1 MFPQTYRFSPEFCT
15 NRAAWPQNSV
25 ETLSQGFRAGASAGR
40 MPMWGRHIPCG
51 CTNMENNPWLDR
63 VLSRT
68 IKVLAANSQAEGMG
82 ASQRVEWLVRK
93 TLHELGDRCH
103 ARRRR
108 RLVGVPRIGRPGSTP
123 GRLAGRSQTGCRSW
137 HFRRGLRPGALTAL
151 GRSREKGAQ
160 RYRFDDPR

>member
-1 MFPQTYRFSPEFCT
+1 
-15 NRAAWPQNSV
+15 
-25 ETLSQGFRAGASAGR
+25 
-40 MPMWGRHIPCG
+40 MPMWGSHIPCG
-51 CTNMENNPWLDR
+51 CNTNMENNPWLDR

-103 ARRRR
+103 ARKRR
-108 RLVGVPRIGRPGSTP
+108 RLVGVPRSW
-123 GRLAGRSQTGCRSW
+123 RLGLTHGRSLASHKRTGYRRR
-137 HFRRGLRPGALTAL
+137 HFRQGLRPGALTPP
-151 GRSREKGAQ
+151 GRFGEKVVH